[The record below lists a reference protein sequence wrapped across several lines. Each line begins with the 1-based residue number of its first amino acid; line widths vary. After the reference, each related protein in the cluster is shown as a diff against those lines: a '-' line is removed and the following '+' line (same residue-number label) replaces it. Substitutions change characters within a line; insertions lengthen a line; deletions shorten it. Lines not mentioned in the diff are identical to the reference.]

1 MEAGQQVSG
10 PSRGGLRGKSPW
22 SPAWLQRANT
32 TLILIIVLGGMGFA
46 FRTLSKRYAED
57 LRVPGIYVKIRPE
70 GGGTVEARAAPAP
83 ARHAGGPTIS
93 MEVTL
98 ADVASLV
105 RLIEEVSRVRI
116 VLPCPVERRVSLRV
130 RGAPVGNVLEA
141 VAAAANLALSSR
153 DGTYTLSAC
162 VAAAPKE

>member
-32 TLILIIVLGGMGFA
+32 TLILILLIGGMGFA

-70 GGGTVEARAAPAP
+70 GGGSVEARAAPAP
-83 ARHAGGPTIS
+83 ARRAGSPRIS

-98 ADVASLV
+98 ADVASLA
-105 RLIEEVSRVRI
+105 RLIEEVSRARI
-116 VLPCPVERRVSLRV
+116 VLPCPVQQRVSLRAHD
-130 RGAPVGNVLEA
+130 APLESVLQA
-141 VAAAANLALSSR
+141 VAAAANMTLAWR
-153 DGTYTLSAC
+153 DGAYTLGAC
-162 VAAAPKE
+162 GP

>member
-10 PSRGGLRGKSPW
+10 PSRGGLGGKSPW
-22 SPAWLQRANT
+22 SPACLQRANT
-32 TLILIIVLGGMGFA
+32 TLILIIVIGGMGLA
-46 FRTLSKRYAED
+46 FRTLSQRYAED

-70 GGGTVEARAAPAP
+70 GAGSVEARAAPAP
-83 ARHAGGPTIS
+83 ARRAGSPRIS

-105 RLIEEVSRVRI
+105 GLIEEVSRVRV

-130 RGAPVGNVLEA
+130 RDAPVENVLEA
-141 VAAAANLALSSR
+141 VAAAANLHLLSREGSFV
-153 DGTYTLSAC
+153 LSAC
-162 VAAAPKE
+162 APR